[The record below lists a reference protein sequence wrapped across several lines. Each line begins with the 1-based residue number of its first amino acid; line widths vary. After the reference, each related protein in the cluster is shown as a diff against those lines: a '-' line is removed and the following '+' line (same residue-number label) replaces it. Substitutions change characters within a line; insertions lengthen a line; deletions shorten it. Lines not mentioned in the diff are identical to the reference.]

1 MDRSAQ
7 SRGSTLSPRS
17 GRPAD
22 VADST
27 QDPDGRRGG
36 TSAAAR
42 RHHHGRQRPGRRA
55 RPAACAGAPRG
66 RGGGAAHGR
75 AALELKLPYLTV
87 YSFSSENWS
96 RPADEIDDL
105 MGLMKRFIRRDLAE
119 LHQANVRIRVIGERA
134 KVDPE
139 LVALVDE
146 RELTAGNTALTLAI
160 AFNYGARAEIAKAA
174 RRLAEEAAAT
184 ARARRHHGRAP
195 RRQPRHRRAAGSRP
209 AHPHRR
215 RGAAVQFPS
224 VAGGL
229 Y

>member
-1 MDRSAQ
+1 M
-7 SRGSTLSPRS
+7 
-17 GRPAD
+17 
-22 VADST
+22 ADST
-27 QDPDGRRGG
+27 QDPDGAGVAER
-36 TSAAAR
+36 SAAAR
-42 RHHHGRQRPGRRA
+42 RHHHGRQRPLGARA
-55 RPAACAGAPRG
+55 RPAAGAGAPRG

-75 AALELKLPYLTV
+75 AALELKLPYLTI

-146 RELTAGNTALTLAI
+146 TLRADGENTALTLAI

-174 RRLAEEAAAT
+174 RRLAEEVAAAIT
-184 ARARRHHGRAP
+184 APGDITAGAP
-195 RRQPRHRRAAGSRP
+195 RRQARHRRPAGSRP

-215 RGAAVQFPS
+215 RGAAVEFPS
-224 VAGGL
+224 LAGGL